1 MNRMQRYMEKLKK
14 YCADSSYRF
23 VVNAAL
29 GLYNSMPDRDYLER
43 KFEALMGTPLHLEY
57 YLLNDSVLGGC
68 AECYGVEILAQT
80 GEAQCYAGI
89 PRITMRGTRIFT
101 LIDQLAY
108 FAVTPDSLN
117 DVIQD
122 WL

>member
-1 MNRMQRYMEKLKK
+1 MRNKSLIHTKDVKTQE
-14 YCADSSYRF
+14 
-23 VVNAAL
+23 
-29 GLYNSMPDRDYLER
+29 
-43 KFEALMGTPLHLEY
+43 GTPLHLEY
-57 YLLNDSVLGGC
+57 YLLNDSLLDGC

-80 GEAQCYAGI
+80 GEACSAGI

-108 FAVTPDSLN
+108 FAVTPDSLQ
-117 DVIQD
+117 DVLQD

>member
-1 MNRMQRYMEKLKK
+1 MRNFLVFESQKLWFNIPGRENTMRNKSLIHTK
-14 YCADSSYRF
+14 D
-23 VVNAAL
+23 VKTQ
-29 GLYNSMPDRDYLER
+29 E
-43 KFEALMGTPLHLEY
+43 GTPLHLEY
-57 YLLNDSVLGGC
+57 YLLNNSVLGGC

-89 PRITMRGTRIFT
+89 PRITMRGTSIFT

>member
-1 MNRMQRYMEKLKK
+1 MRNKSLIHTKDIKTQE
-14 YCADSSYRF
+14 
-23 VVNAAL
+23 
-29 GLYNSMPDRDYLER
+29 
-43 KFEALMGTPLHLEY
+43 GTPLHLEY

-89 PRITMRGTRIFT
+89 PRIFT

>member
-1 MNRMQRYMEKLKK
+1 MRNFLVCELQKLWFNRLGRENTNEKQKP
-14 YCADSSYRF
+14 DSHKRHQTQ
-23 VVNAAL
+23 
-29 GLYNSMPDRDYLER
+29 E
-43 KFEALMGTPLHLEY
+43 GTPLHLEY

-117 DVIQD
+117 DVLQD

>member
-1 MNRMQRYMEKLKK
+1 MRNKSLIHTKDVKTQE
-14 YCADSSYRF
+14 
-23 VVNAAL
+23 
-29 GLYNSMPDRDYLER
+29 
-43 KFEALMGTPLHLEY
+43 GTPLHLEY

-89 PRITMRGTRIFT
+89 PRITMRGTSIFT
-101 LIDQLAY
+101 LIDQLGY